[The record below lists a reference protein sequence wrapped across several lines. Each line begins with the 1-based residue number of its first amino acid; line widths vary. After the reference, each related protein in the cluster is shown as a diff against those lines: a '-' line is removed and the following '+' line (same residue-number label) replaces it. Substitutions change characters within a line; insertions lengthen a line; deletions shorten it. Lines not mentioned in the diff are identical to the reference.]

1 MNYEWDENKR
11 KSNIKKHNIDFVAA
25 KEVFN
30 DKERIEIVDDR
41 KDYGEERIQTI
52 GYAKPGILF
61 VVFTY
66 RENKST
72 RRFIS
77 ARKANKKELAIY
89 NSLIGQQVNIM
100 PIKKYTEEE
109 LKKIKDET
117 DYERVK
123 NMTEEEI
130 EQNSLTDEDA
140 KTPTDEQL
148 KKFKK
153 AEKNG

>member
-1 MNYEWDENKR
+1 
-11 KSNIKKHNIDFVAA
+11 
-25 KEVFN
+25 
-30 DKERIEIVDDR
+30 
-41 KDYGEERIQTI
+41 
-52 GYAKPGILF
+52 
-61 VVFTY
+61 
-66 RENKST
+66 
-72 RRFIS
+72 
-77 ARKANKKELAIY
+77 
-89 NSLIGQQVNIM
+89 VNIM
-100 PIKKYTEEE
+100 SIKKYTEEE